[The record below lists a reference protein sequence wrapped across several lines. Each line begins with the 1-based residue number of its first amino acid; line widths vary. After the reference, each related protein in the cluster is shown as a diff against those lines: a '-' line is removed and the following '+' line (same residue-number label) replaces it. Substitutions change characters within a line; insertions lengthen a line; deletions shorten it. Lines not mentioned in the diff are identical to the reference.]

1 MRILQSW
8 LHDYLTF
15 SLSPDVLT
23 EKLTM
28 LGLEFES
35 VERLGEKYDGF
46 VVGRVLSC
54 TPHPHADRL
63 TVCSVDVGK
72 EILQIVCG
80 APNVAV
86 GQKVA
91 VGLPGARVPKNQHD
105 SSGPP
110 FVLSRTRIR
119 GVESAGMICSEFEL
133 DLGKDAAGIV
143 VLNPAA
149 KVGQSLST
157 HLGFDDIAYDVE
169 ITPNR
174 PDWLSH
180 IGIAREIGILVG
192 KRPRLPRVRLK
203 ESVVPIS
210 RFLSVRVEDKA
221 NCPRFAA
228 RMIRGVHIGPSP
240 AWMQERLRNA
250 GLRPRNNVVDITN
263 YVMLE
268 CGQPLHAFDY
278 ALLRGRAI
286 VVRQAAPGARF
297 TTLDGKEHA
306 LPDGTVMVCDADRE
320 VSIAGVMGG
329 ANSEINDATVD
340 VVLEAAY
347 WNPSSIR
354 RTAKTLGISTDASQ
368 RFERGADPNGVRY
381 ALDRS
386 ASLVTELAGG
396 TLLKGTVDVYPK
408 KIRERVIPLRPAR
421 VNAVLGTTLT
431 PDRIAAFL
439 RLLDIR
445 PARAKG
451 GVLRCTVPTF
461 RVDVNREIDLIE
473 EVARVYGYDRI
484 EPKTSAFVDFDQPFP
499 RTGPA
504 DAVRNVLAGS
514 GFSEAITISMQDE
527 GRARSEGK
535 HPVRILNPLG
545 QEMAFLRTSLVPGLL
560 DVIQRNQSYGNSD
573 LRLFEIGHVFREDP
587 EASRRLVGD
596 YAEDEMIALILAGNA
611 SPRHWSHPPRKTD
624 LFDLKGAVADLV
636 EKIALDKCCFI
647 SYSTSDG
654 LTDNSLAI
662 EIHGSYA
669 GYLGRV
675 KESFVTRA
683 GVEGEVFVAE
693 LSLASLRLVGKRKYE
708 QLPRFPKV
716 RRDISLFV
724 DLSVSVGSLEQVIG
738 KSAGE
743 LLVGVELFDVYQG
756 EKAPSGKKSLAFTL
770 ELMSRQKT
778 LTDADIDGTVREVVA
793 ALERESGAVL
803 RSVQ

>member
-8 LHDYLTF
+8 LHDYITF
-15 SLSPDVLT
+15 SHSADVLA

-35 VERLGEKYDGF
+35 VERLGEKYRGF
-46 VVGRVLSC
+46 VVGRVLSVA
-54 TPHPHADRL
+54 PHPHADRL

-72 EILQIVCG
+72 ETLQIVCG
-80 APNVAV
+80 ARNVAA
-86 GQKVA
+86 GQTVA
-91 VGLPGARVPKNQHD
+91 VGLPGATVPKNQHD
-105 SSGPP
+105 PSGPP
-110 FVLSRTRIR
+110 FVLSRTPIR

-133 DLGKDAAGIV
+133 DLGKDADGIL
-143 VLNPAA
+143 VLEATA
-149 KVGQSLST
+149 KAGQSLST
-157 HLGFDDIAYDVE
+157 HLGLDDVAYDVE

-180 IGIAREIGILVG
+180 IGIAREIGILL
-192 KRPRLPRVRLK
+192 KKKPRVPRVHLK
-203 ESVVPIS
+203 ESRVPIS
-210 RFLSVRVEDKA
+210 RFLSVRVEDKIK
-221 NCPRFAA
+221 CPRFAA
-228 RMIRGVHIGPSP
+228 RMIRGVRIGPSP
-240 AWMQERLRNA
+240 GWMQERLRNA

-268 CGQPLHAFDY
+268 CGHPLHAFDY

-286 VVRQAAPGARF
+286 VVRQAAPGTRF
-297 TTLDGKEHA
+297 TTLDGKEHE
-306 LPDGTVMVCDADRE
+306 LPDGAIMVCDADRE

-368 RFERGADPNGVRY
+368 RFERGADPNGVTY

-386 ASLVTELAGG
+386 ASLVAELAGG
-396 TLLKGTVDVYPK
+396 TLLKGTIDVYPK
-408 KIRERVIPLRPAR
+408 KISERVVPLRPAR

-431 PDRIAAFL
+431 PDRVAAL
-439 RLLDIR
+439 LKLLDIR
-445 PARAKG
+445 PARARSG
-451 GVLRCTVPTF
+451 GFRCTVPTY

-484 EPKTSAFVDFDQPFP
+484 EPKTSAFVEFDQPFP
-499 RTGPA
+499 RGGPA
-504 DAVRNVLAGS
+504 DAVRNLLVGAG
-514 GFSEAITISMQDE
+514 FMEAITISMQDE
-527 GRARSEGK
+527 GRARADGK
-535 HPVRILNPLG
+535 QPVRIVNPLG

-560 DVIQRNQSYGNSD
+560 DVIQRNQSFGNFD
-573 LRLFEIGHVFREDP
+573 LRFFEIGHVFREDP
-587 EASRRLVGD
+587 DAPGRLVGD
-596 YAEDEMIALILAGNA
+596 YAEEERVVLILAGNA
-611 SPRHWSHPPRKTD
+611 APRHWSYPPRKAD
-624 LFDLKGAVADLV
+624 ILDLKGEVAGLV

-683 GVEGEVFVAE
+683 GVEGEVFAAE
-693 LSLASLRLVGKRKYE
+693 ISLASLRSTGKRTYE

-724 DLSVSVGSLEQVIG
+724 DLSVSVGSLETVIR

-778 LTDADIDGTVREVVA
+778 LTDAEIEATISEAVS

>member
-8 LHDYLTF
+8 LHDYISF
-15 SLSPDVLT
+15 SLPPEELA

-35 VERLGEKYDGF
+35 VERLGDKYRGF
-46 VVGRVLSC
+46 VVGKVLSC
-54 TPHPHADRL
+54 APHPNAEKL
-63 TVCSVDVGK
+63 TVCLVDVGRQT
-72 EILQIVCG
+72 LQIVCG
-80 APNVAV
+80 APNVAA

-91 VGLPGARVPKNQHD
+91 VGLPGASVPKNQHD
-105 SSGPP
+105 PSGPP
-110 FVLSRTRIR
+110 FVLSRVKIR

-143 VLNPAA
+143 VLDPRA
-149 KVGQSLST
+149 KTGQSLST
-157 HLGFDDIAYDVE
+157 HLGFDDVAYDVE

-180 IGIAREIGILVG
+180 IGIAREIGILV
-192 KRPRLPRVRLK
+192 KRKSRLPRVRLK
-203 ESVVPIS
+203 ESGVPIS
-210 RFLSVRVEDKA
+210 RFLSVRVEDKT

-228 RMIRGVHIGPSP
+228 RMIRGVRIGPSP

-268 CGQPLHAFDY
+268 CGHPLHAFDY

-286 VVRQAAPGARF
+286 VVRQAAAGLRF

-354 RTAKTLGISTDASQ
+354 RTAKALGISTDASQ
-368 RFERGADPNGVRY
+368 RFERGADPHAVHY
-381 ALDRS
+381 ALERS
-386 ASLVTELAGG
+386 ASLVLELAGG
-396 TLLKGTVDVYPK
+396 TLLKGKIDVYPK
-408 KIRERVIPLRPAR
+408 KIRERVVSLRPAR
-421 VNAVLGTTLT
+421 VNAVLGTTLK
-431 PDRIAAFL
+431 PDRVAAYL
-439 RLLDIR
+439 RLLEIR
-445 PARAKG
+445 PVRGKG
-451 GVLRCTVPTF
+451 GTLRCTVPSY
-461 RVDVNREIDLIE
+461 RVDVQREIDLIE

-499 RTGPA
+499 RTRAA
-504 DAVRNVLAGS
+504 DGVRNALVGAG
-514 GFSEAITISMQDE
+514 FTEAITISMQDE
-527 GRARSEGK
+527 GRARSDGK
-535 HPVRILNPLG
+535 QPVRILNPLG

-560 DVIQRNQSYGNSD
+560 DVVQRNQSYGNFD
-573 LRLFEIGHVFREDP
+573 LRFFEIGHVFREDP
-587 EASRRLVGD
+587 EAPGRLIGD
-596 YAEDEMIALILAGNA
+596 YAEEERVAIILAGNVA
-611 SPRHWSHPPRKTD
+611 PRHWSQPPRKTD
-624 LFDLKGAVADLV
+624 LFDLKGAVADHV
-636 EKIALDKCCFI
+636 EKITLDKCRFI

-654 LTDNSLAI
+654 LTDNTLAI

-669 GYLGRV
+669 GYLGQV
-675 KESFVTRA
+675 KQSFVTRA
-683 GVEGEVFVAE
+683 GIEGEIFVAE
-693 LSLASLRLVGKRKYE
+693 VSLASLKPGGEKKYE
-708 QLPRFPKV
+708 QLPRFPRV
-716 RRDISLFV
+716 RRDISTFV
-724 DLSVSVGSLEQVIG
+724 DVSVSVGSLERAIV
-738 KSAGE
+738 KAAGE
-743 LLVGVELFDVYQG
+743 LLVGVELFDVYVG
-756 EKAPSGKKSLAFTL
+756 EKAPPGKKSLAFTL

-778 LTDADIDGTVREVVA
+778 LTDAEIDATVREVVG
-793 ALERESGAVL
+793 ALEQEFGALL